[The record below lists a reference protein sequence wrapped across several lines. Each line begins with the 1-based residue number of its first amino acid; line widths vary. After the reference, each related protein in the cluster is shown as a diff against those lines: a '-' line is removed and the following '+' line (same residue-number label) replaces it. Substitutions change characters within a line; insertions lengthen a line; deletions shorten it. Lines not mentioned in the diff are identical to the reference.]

1 VANLPVDLVKA
12 DDQWE
17 IDVEK
22 GLADGEEG
30 RMKVRRRTQ
39 KMRRAFKQR
48 LLHKFIE
55 LALKPLFERAS
66 AGISVKDASGTSRT
80 CHSAL
85 FSYVADFPEALDIG
99 CTVHTQTACAAML
112 LERSWHLRK
121 SASLEMPATR
131 SRGLGSWPQLY
142 VSTFRSALLDWQFM
156 NLHRWLSLP
165 STLRF
170 EKLHNFF
177 LGMSRM
183 HSTCASARLKSEKLE
198 TSTWTQKVAQRS
210 LRMFGVISSRSAM
223 NFSSGLKLIRLV
235 WG

>member
-1 VANLPVDLVKA
+1 VVHLPVDLVKA

-39 KMRRAFKQR
+39 KMRRASKQR
-48 LLHKFIE
+48 LLHKFVE
-55 LALKPLFERAS
+55 LALKPLFERDS
-66 AGISVKDASGTSRT
+66 AGIAHKGASGTSRT
-80 CHSAL
+80 CHPAL
-85 FSYVADFPEALDIG
+85 FSYVADIAEASDIG
-99 CTVHTQTACAAML
+99 CTVHTHTACAAML

-121 SASLEMPATR
+121 SASLEISATR

-142 VSTFRSALLDWQFM
+142 ISTFRSALFDWQFM

-170 EKLHNFF
+170 
-177 LGMSRM
+177 
-183 HSTCASARLKSEKLE
+183 
-198 TSTWTQKVAQRS
+198 
-210 LRMFGVISSRSAM
+210 
-223 NFSSGLKLIRLV
+223 
-235 WG
+235 